1 MKNVTLSIRNTGSVI
16 IADFTSNIE
25 GKDLA
30 QAVGK
35 ALMEA
40 HATLTSQYDKPEVTI
55 AGITLSDAEAKK
67 VKANYW
73 DFQLNFGVVRESI
86 LAQLAFVDAEAGVE
100 YIRRTDRNNVYK
112 NTKSFSVEQIAA
124 QAKEQ
129 LRLTKDLTRWV
140 KEDAKASVVPPE
152 VAERRLQIAEARK
165 AAKLLK

>member
-1 MKNVTLSIRNTGSVI
+1 MKNVTLSIRNMGSVI

-25 GKDLA
+25 GKNIA
-30 QAVGK
+30 QAVGN

-40 HATLTSQYDKPEVTI
+40 HTHITSQYDKPEVTI
-55 AGITLSDAEAKK
+55 AGITLTDAEAKK

-73 DFQLNFGVVRESI
+73 DFQLNFGVVRERL

-100 YIRRTDRNNVYK
+100 YMRRTDGNNVYK
-112 NTKSFSVEQIAA
+112 NTKSFSAEQIAA

-140 KEDAKASVVPPE
+140 KEDAKASVVPPF

>member
-1 MKNVTLSIRNTGSVI
+1 MKNVTLSIRNTGAVL

-40 HATLTSQYDKPEVTI
+40 HAKLTSQYDQPEVII
-55 AGITLSDAEAKK
+55 AGIMLSDADVKK

-73 DFQLNFGVVRESI
+73 DFQLNFGVVRETI
-86 LAQLAFVDAEAGVE
+86 LAHLAFVDEEAGVE
-100 YIRRTDRNNVYK
+100 YIRRTDRYNVFK
-112 NTKSFSVEQIAA
+112 NKKSFTPEMIAA